1 MWELLEGETREGI
14 SKDDLAYVLMVIRGV
29 REPNREID
37 CQAPESSQGLSRF
50 LIFDSDGILQ
60 MRKGGQAKL
69 AAKFRSFYINNL
81 QAEANSN

>member
-37 CQAPESSQGLSRF
+37 CQAPE
-50 LIFDSDGILQ
+50 
-60 MRKGGQAKL
+60 
-69 AAKFRSFYINNL
+69 
-81 QAEANSN
+81 